1 MALAPILNPISEMRP
16 MIRKASLLAVSLAAL
31 FAAAPALAASGK
43 LVLYTSQPNE
53 DAQATVDAFEKANPD
68 VDVEWVRD
76 GTTKVM
82 AKLQAEFAAG
92 SPQPDLLL
100 IADSVT
106 MEGLKRDDRLM
117 AYEDADTTGFEDG
130 LHDKDKTYFSTKL
143 ITTGIV
149 NNTRAGMTPTS
160 WKDLTKE
167 EAKGQVTMPSPL
179 TSGAALVH
187 LAAITQNPDLGW
199 DYVEALAKN
208 GATAAGGNGGIL
220 KAVAGGQSA
229 YGVIVDYLPIR
240 EAAKGSPVNFVFPT
254 EGVSAVTEPVA
265 ILKTSQNPEAAKAFV
280 DFLLS
285 EEGQKLAASQGY
297 LPARDGVAGPAGFPG
312 RDQIKLMSFDA
323 EKALADEETNKKR
336 FADIF
341 GG

>member
-1 MALAPILNPISEMRP
+1 
-16 MIRKASLLAVSLAAL
+16 MIRKAGLIAISLAAI
-31 FAAAPALAASGK
+31 FAAAPALAQEGK

-53 DAQATVDAFEKANPD
+53 DAQATVDAFEKKYPG
-68 VDVEWVRD
+68 VEVEWVRD

-82 AKLQAEFAAG
+82 AKLQAEFSAG
-92 SPQPDLLL
+92 NPQPDVLL

-106 MEGLKRDDRLM
+106 MAGLKRDGRLM
-117 AYEDADTTGFEDG
+117 SYEGADTTGFEDG
-130 LHDKDKTYFSTKL
+130 LYDKDKAYFSTKL
-143 ITTGIV
+143 ITTGLV
-149 NNTRAGMTPTS
+149 NNTRAEMTPSS
-160 WKDLTKE
+160 WKDLTKP

-187 LAAITQNPDLGW
+187 LATITQNPDLGW

-220 KAVAGGQSA
+220 KAVAGGQKA

-240 EAAKGSPVNFVFPT
+240 EAEKGSPVNFVFPT

-265 ILKTSQNPEAAKAFV
+265 ILKTAKNPDAAKAFV

-285 EEGQKLAASQGY
+285 EDGQRLAAKQGY
-297 LPARDGVAGPAGFPG
+297 LPAREGVAPPEGFPS
-312 RDQIKLMSFDA
+312 RDKIKLMAFDA
-323 EKALADEETNKKR
+323 DKALADEEANKKR
-336 FADIF
+336 FAEIF

>member
-1 MALAPILNPISEMRP
+1 MKTLLLAAAALA
-16 MIRKASLLAVSLAAL
+16 AAT
-31 FAAAPALAASGK
+31 AAPAMAQTAGDVSGK

-92 SPQPDLLL
+92 NPQPDLLL

-106 MEGLKRDDRLM
+106 MAGLKRDDRLM

-130 LHDKDKTYFSTKL
+130 LYDKDKTYFSTKL

-149 NNTRAGMTPTS
+149 NNTRAEMTPTS

-199 DYVEALAKN
+199 TYVEALAEN

-220 KAVAGGQSA
+220 KAVAGGQTA

-240 EAAKGSPVNFVFPT
+240 EAAKGSPVKFVFPT

-265 ILKTSQNPEAAKAFV
+265 ILKTAKNPEAAKAFV

-285 EEGQKLAASQGY
+285 EEGQKLASTQGY
-297 LPARDGVAGPAGFPG
+297 LPARDGIEPPAGFPS
-312 RDQIKLMSFDA
+312 RDEIKLMPFDA
-323 EKALADEETNKKR
+323 DQALADEEENKKR
-336 FADIF
+336 FSEIF

>member
-1 MALAPILNPISEMRP
+1 
-16 MIRKASLLAVSLAAL
+16 MIRKASLLAASLAAL
-31 FAAAPALAASGK
+31 LGAAPAFAASGK

-53 DAQATVDAFEKANPD
+53 DAQATVDAFKAKNPD
-68 VDVEWVRD
+68 VDVQWVRD

-92 SPQPDLLL
+92 NPQPDVLL

-106 MEGLKRDDRLM
+106 MAGLKRDDRLM

-130 LHDKDKTYFSTKL
+130 LYDKDKTYFSTKL

-149 NNTRAGMTPTS
+149 NNTRAAMTPTS

-187 LAAITQNPDLGW
+187 LATITQNPDLGW
-199 DYVEALAKN
+199 DYVETLAKN

-220 KAVAGGQSA
+220 KAVVGGEKA

-265 ILKTSQNPEAAKAFV
+265 ILKTAQNPKAAKAFV

-285 EEGQKLAASQGY
+285 EDGQKLASTQGY
-297 LPARDGVAGPAGFPG
+297 LPARDSIEPPAGFPS
-312 RDQIKLMSFDA
+312 RDEIKLMPFDA
-323 EKALADEETNKKR
+323 DQALADEEENKKR
-336 FADIF
+336 FSEIF

>member
-1 MALAPILNPISEMRP
+1 MIHPLNAVSAGLVALG
-16 MIRKASLLAVSLAAL
+16 LAVGLS
-31 FAAAPALAASGK
+31 AAPASAQEGQ

-53 DAQATVDAFEKANPD
+53 DAQATVDAFEAKNPGIE
-68 VDVEWVRD
+68 VQWVRD
-76 GTTKVM
+76 GTTKIM

-92 SPQPDLLL
+92 SPQPDVLL

-117 AYEDADTTGFEDG
+117 ADTDADVTGYADG
-130 LHDKDKTYFSTKL
+130 LYDKDKTYFSTKL

-149 NNTRAGMTPTS
+149 NNTRAAMTPTA
-160 WKDLTKE
+160 WTDLVKP
-167 EAKGQVTMPSPL
+167 EAKGQTTMPSPL

-187 LAAITQNPDLGW
+187 LAAITQNPALGW
-199 DYVEALAKN
+199 SYVEALAKN
-208 GATAAGGNGGIL
+208 GATAAGGNGAIL
-220 KAVAGGQSA
+220 KAVAGGEKA

-240 EAAKGSPVNFVFPT
+240 ESAKGSPVNFVFPA

-265 ILKTSQNPEAAKAFV
+265 ILKSARNVDAAKAFV
-280 DFLLS
+280 AFLLS
-285 EEGQKLAASQGY
+285 EDGQKLAARQGY
-297 LPARDGVAGPAGFPG
+297 MPAREGVAGPDGFPSL
-312 RDQIKLMSFDA
+312 DKIKLMPFDA
-323 EKALADEETNKKR
+323 AKALADEEANKKR

>member
-1 MALAPILNPISEMRP
+1 
-16 MIRKASLLAVSLAAL
+16 MIRKLTLLAA
-31 FAAAPALAASGK
+31 FAATMVSGTAFAQSGS

-53 DAQATVDAFEKANPD
+53 DAQATVDAFEAKYPD
-68 VDVEWVRD
+68 VDVQWVRD

-92 SPQPDLLL
+92 APQPDLLL

-117 AYEDADTTGFEDG
+117 PYAEADTTGYEAG
-130 LHDKDKTYFSTKL
+130 LHDADGTYFSTKL

-149 NNTRAGMTPTS
+149 NNTRSQMTPAS
-160 WKDLTKE
+160 WQDLAKP

-187 LAAITQNPDLGW
+187 LAAITQNADLGW
-199 DYVEALAKN
+199 DYVEALAAN

-220 KAVAGGQSA
+220 KAVAGGEKA

-240 EAAKGSPVNFVFPT
+240 EAANGAPVNFVFPE
-254 EGVSAVTEPVA
+254 EGVTAVTEPVA
-265 ILKTSQNPEAAKAFV
+265 ILKTAKNPEAAKAFV

-297 LPARDGVAGPAGFPG
+297 LPARDGVEGPAGFPA
-312 RDQIKLMSFDA
+312 RETIKLMPFDA
-323 EKALADEETNKKR
+323 AKALADEEANKQR
-336 FADIF
+336 FAEIF

>member
-1 MALAPILNPISEMRP
+1 

-31 FAAAPALAASGK
+31 FAAAPAFAASGK

-92 SPQPDLLL
+92 NPQPDLLL

-106 MEGLKRDDRLM
+106 MAGLKRDGRLM
-117 AYEDADTTGFEDG
+117 AYEGADTTGFEDG
-130 LHDKDKTYFSTKL
+130 LFDKDKTYFSTKL

-149 NNTRAGMTPTS
+149 NNTRAAMTPTS

-167 EAKGQVTMPSPL
+167 LAKGQVTMPSPL

-187 LAAITQNPDLGW
+187 LATLTQNADLGW
-199 DYVEALAKN
+199 AYVEALAEN

-220 KAVAGGQSA
+220 KAVAGGEKA
-229 YGVIVDYLPIR
+229 YGVIVDFLPIR

-265 ILKTSQNPEAAKAFV
+265 ILKTAQNPEAAKAFV

-285 EEGQKLAASQGY
+285 EEGQKLASTQGY
-297 LPARDGVAGPAGFPG
+297 LPARDGIEPPAGFPS
-312 RDQIKLMSFDA
+312 RDEIKLMPFDA
-323 EKALADEETNKKR
+323 NQALADEEENKKR
-336 FADIF
+336 FSEIF

>member
-1 MALAPILNPISEMRP
+1 
-16 MIRKASLLAVSLAAL
+16 MIRKAGLIAISLAAIL
-31 FAAAPALAASGK
+31 ASMPAFAQSGK
-43 LVLYTSQPNE
+43 LVLYTSQPNA
-53 DAQATVDAFEKANPD
+53 DAQATVDAFKAKNPG
-68 VDVEWVRD
+68 VEVEWVRD

-92 SPQPDLLL
+92 NPQPDVLL

-117 AYEDADTTGFEDG
+117 PYEDADTTGFADG
-130 LHDKDKTYFSTKL
+130 LFDKEKTYFSTKL
-143 ITTGIV
+143 ITTGLV
-149 NNTRAGMTPTS
+149 NNTRAEMTPAS
-160 WKDLTKE
+160 WKDLTKP

-187 LAAITQNPDLGW
+187 LATITQNPDLGW

-220 KAVAGGQSA
+220 KAVAGGEKA

-254 EGVSAVTEPVA
+254 EGVSAVTEPAA
-265 ILKTSQNPEAAKAFV
+265 ILKTAKNPEAAKAFI

-285 EEGQKLAASQGY
+285 EDGQKLASSQGY
-297 LPARDGVAGPAGFPG
+297 LPARDGVAAPEGFPT
-312 RDQIKLMSFDA
+312 RDTIKLMAFDA
-323 EKALADEETNKKR
+323 GKALADEDANKKR
-336 FADIF
+336 FAEIF